1 LTSALS
7 KEPRE
12 IDYRLRPGKAVERK
26 MIVELCG
33 RLAPLGVPLSQF
45 RYAGMGSIY
54 FVDFLLFHRAF
65 GMENMI
71 SIEGRDALIDRC
83 TANRPLDCI
92 RVEHTDAASFVSSLS
107 DGVPTVLWLDFDG
120 VLDDDRL
127 DETAQAVVAL
137 AVPSVVAVTVQVN
150 AEPEGKRLDTYAARF
165 ARRSVPP
172 VDKPEQ
178 LSRAKTPEVMYA
190 ILAAALVDAIET
202 RATFE
207 QVAYSQLG
215 HFVYEDG
222 ARMLTVVGVLHR
234 PDAAGTVTACAF
246 DELSFYRPGAE
257 PFVIDVPKLTH
268 RERAAIDRLLPT
280 GDTSGAPPE
289 VAEQA
294 VAAYAAV
301 YRHLP
306 FFVDAV
312 L

>member
-1 LTSALS
+1 MTSRACAS
-7 KEPRE
+7 GSGPDQE
-12 IDYRLRPGKAVERK
+12 I
-26 MIVELCG
+26 
-33 RLAPLGVPLSQF
+33 
-45 RYAGMGSIY
+45 
-54 FVDFLLFHRAF
+54 
-65 GMENMI
+65 
-71 SIEGRDALIDRC
+71 
-83 TANRPLDCI
+83 T
-92 RVEHTDAASFVSSLS
+92 SS
-107 DGVPTVLWLDFDG
+107 W
-120 VLDDDRL
+120 
-127 DETAQAVVAL
+127 
-137 AVPSVVAVTVQVN
+137 VN

-172 VDKPEQ
+172 VDKPEH

-190 ILAAALVDAIET
+190 ILAAALVEAIET
-202 RATFE
+202 RAMFE

-234 PDAAGTVTACAF
+234 PDAAATVAACAF
-246 DELSFYRPGAE
+246 DELSFYRPDAK

-280 GDTSGAPPE
+280 GDISAAPPE